1 MSTVKAP
8 EVPNVATLKMFESLL
23 DKLSCWNFF
32 SVMRTIFDEFVF
44 SLHILDNIISL
55 PGLYVRNVVK
65 HYQHTTLEKLLPDEV
80 CNDLLTPTLCKKK
93 IGYPVIDNQILKKYK
108 DDYFEV
114 ASCSP
119 PISEKDTELFLGTL
133 WEELPHYEFPNR
145 EVAFYFIVEQFESV
159 SASKLTTFIDKLK
172 AISEFKHKTETPCST
187 KTPGETPKCNPNPI
201 VLQFMTDF
209 GSVKDFVECGDVHL
223 GKKPDLN
230 GICSNHLMIAD
241 SQLNMPISYTPYFL
255 HLAKI
260 DLDQPEDTPL
270 LPYIRLVISTMKLL
284 DIAQLV
290 KSKSK

>member
-1 MSTVKAP
+1 MSNVKAP

-119 PISEKDTELFLGTL
+119 PISEKDAELFLGTL

-145 EVAFYFIVEQFESV
+145 EVAFYFIVEQFESA
-159 SASKLTTFIDKLK
+159 SARKLTTLIDKLT
-172 AISEFKHKTETPCST
+172 AISKTRGNTA
-187 KTPGETPKCNPNPI
+187 TPKCNPSPI

-223 GKKPDLN
+223 GKKTDLN
-230 GICSNHLMIAD
+230 GICSKHLMIAD
-241 SQLNMPISYTPYFL
+241 SQLKIPIVYTPYFL
-255 HLAKI
+255 HLAEF
-260 DLDQPEDTPL
+260 DLDQLDDKPL

-284 DIAQLV
+284 QIAQLV

>member
-1 MSTVKAP
+1 MSDKAP
-8 EVPNVATLKMFESLL
+8 ELPNVATLRMFESLL

-65 HYQHTTLEKLLPDEV
+65 HYQHTTLEKLLPTEV
-80 CNDLLTPTLCKKK
+80 CEDLLNPTLCKKK
-93 IGYPVIDNQILKKYK
+93 IGYPVIDKRILEKYK
-108 DDYFEV
+108 NDFIEV

-119 PISEKDTELFLGTL
+119 PISEKDATLFLDTL
-133 WEELPHYEFPNR
+133 WEDLTHYEFPNR
-145 EVAFYFIVEQFESV
+145 EVAFYYIVEQFESV
-159 SASKLTTFIDKLK
+159 SANKRTTLNDKLT
-172 AISEFKHKTETPCST
+172 AIIKTRGNTS
-187 KTPGETPKCNPNPI
+187 TPKCDPTPI

-230 GICSNHLMIAD
+230 GICSKHLMISD
-241 SQLNMPISYTPYFL
+241 SQLKIPIVYTPYFIQIAEL
-255 HLAKI
+255 
-260 DLDQPEDTPL
+260 DLDKQRSM
-270 LPYIRLVISTMKLL
+270 LPYIRSVIVTMKL
-284 DIAQLV
+284 DKIAQLV